1 MNDMNM
7 TGFNGIE
14 TRVEAPAATTLT
26 DADRLRRRAKL
37 SVAIVLG
44 LGLGAVIG
52 LITAIG
58 TGLIGLC

>member
-7 TGFNGIE
+7 TGFNEIG
-14 TRVEAPAATTLT
+14 TRVETPAATT
-26 DADRLRRRAKL
+26 DSDRLRRRAKL